1 MSSYEQDAKMGS
13 DGCQVTDLTSCVCSC
28 KTLKHSKS
36 LSEAENRKEL
46 NAIKDLLMDMK
57 NEIKTILQK

>member
-1 MSSYEQDAKMGS
+1 MNKKEINNLAGNYAAMFDDEKKAFLQNEK
-13 DGCQVTDLTSCVCSC
+13 
-28 KTLKHSKS
+28 KRIES
-36 LSEAENRKEL
+36 LSESENRKEL